1 MKIAL
6 EMLRTQVL
14 SLAGRYSEP
23 KRRGELEQALIILET
38 ELHSSQI
45 QSQRIMLLLRGI
57 MAAQPGSQSIPAYA
71 QCDPHHECWRRFPFK
86 IANERKRA

>member
-14 SLAGRYSEP
+14 TLAGRYSEP
-23 KRRGELEQALIILET
+23 KTRGELEQALKILET

-57 MAAQPGSQSIPAYA
+57 MAAQPGSAKAVNQFLRTPSVARIMNAGG
-71 QCDPHHECWRRFPFK
+71 DFHLK
-86 IANERKRA
+86 